1 MKRRLPAPSPI
12 LALCAILLSVM
23 ACGSAAVPRPEA
35 GPTPTTTAV
44 GATAV
49 PTAPPATSAAAPAA
63 GPAAKIKVVTT
74 TNIVADWV
82 RRVGGD
88 RTEVFSLVPVDS
100 DPHTFQ
106 PGARDISRIADADLV
121 VSIGLS
127 LEAGWLDKLIENTA
141 RDPRWVAALGDVVDP
156 LESGESDANG
166 HWEEE
171 DGKEHNGDEDGGDAE
186 EHNGDQDPHFWFDP
200 LRAKKAVNDV
210 AARLSAL
217 DPAAGEHYRN
227 NAAAYN
233 RELDGLHGWIED
245 QVAGLPQE
253 RRVLVTSHDS
263 LQYFAVRYG
272 FRVAGAVFS
281 TTTEVEPGAQDL
293 SRLIETIER
302 EGVPAVF
309 SERSHSDRLARR
321 VAEETGAT
329 VIGGLY
335 TGSLGESGGE
345 AGTYLDLMR
354 HNTKTIVEA
363 LR

>member
-1 MKRRLPAPSPI
+1 MKRRLLALFPI
-12 LALCAILLSVM
+12 LALCAILLSVI
-23 ACGSAAVPRPEA
+23 ACGSAAPQPGES
-35 GPTPTTTAV
+35 GPTPTTQGVGTTAD
-44 GATAV
+44 T
-49 PTAPPATSAAAPAA
+49 TAPPAESASVPADSSAPTA

-141 RDPRWVAALGDVVDP
+141 RDPGEVAALGDVIDP
-156 LESGESDANG
+156 LESGE
-166 HWEEE
+166 EEE
-171 DGKEHNGDEDGGDAE
+171 DLEEGNGGEEGEDHGEDHGDE
-186 EHNGDQDPHFWFDP
+186 DPHFWFDP

-210 AARLSAL
+210 AARLSTL

-227 NAAAYN
+227 NASAYN
-233 RELDGLHGWIED
+233 RELDDLHGWIED

-263 LQYFAVRYG
+263 LRYFAVRYG

-309 SERSHSDRLARR
+309 SERSHSDRLTRR
-321 VAEETGAT
+321 IAEETGAT
-329 VIGGLY
+329 VIGGLH
-335 TGSLGESGGE
+335 TGSLGEPGGE